1 MYQTCAAKRQN
12 NALLRFNPL
21 KNIFQ
26 GLETG
31 YCLIVMPILS
41 ILFIA
46 LGLSMDALAV
56 SITSGIT
63 IKNLKVRHALLV
75 GAAFGIFQAV
85 MPVLGWLLG
94 QWAYQWIS
102 VVDYWIA
109 FGLLLFVGGHMIILS
124 MQPQDEE
131 AGPKNPLHL
140 PTLLTLAVAT
150 SIDAFAIGISLSMLR
165 VSILQPVLIIG
176 LVTFALSFAGVYFGR
191 LFGHFSE
198 KKMEVAGGLVLIG
211 LGTKMLIEHL
221 TENHELFENSHTV
234 WFAFGLTLAAG
245 LATGIGSLLT
255 FFTRRTDTRRFSFFL
270 GVSTGLLL
278 WIAFSQMIPIAGKNP
293 GGMLVTVAAF
303 FAGLL
308 ITALIDKLVPDFGNP
323 HEPHR
328 IEELTSDPDFRRTGM
343 PAALAIAAHS
353 FPEGFAIFIAAL
365 YAPAPVAI
373 GAAVALALHNIPEG
387 IATALPM
394 YHATGNR
401 AKACGFSSLTGLAEP
416 LGALIAYT
424 LLYRFM
430 SGASLGILTAA
441 SAGIM
446 VFIALDG
453 LLPATRVYGKYHHAF
468 CGLVTGMLAAA
479 ALALL

>member
-1 MYQTCAAKRQN
+1 M
-12 NALLRFNPL
+12 PL
-21 KNIFQ
+21 
-26 GLETG
+26 
-31 YCLIVMPILS
+31 LS
-41 ILFIA
+41 ILLIA
-46 LGLSMDALAV
+46 LGLAMDAFAV

-75 GAAFGIFQAV
+75 GAAFGIFQAL
-85 MPVLGWLLG
+85 MPVLGWAVG
-94 QWAYQWIS
+94 QWAYRFIS
-102 VVDYWIA
+102 VVDYWVA
-109 FGLLLFVGGHMIILS
+109 FGLLLFVGGHMIIQA
-124 MQPQDEE
+124 MQPEDEE

-176 LVTFALSFAGVYFGR
+176 LVTFALCFAGVYFGR
-191 LFGHFSE
+191 LFGHLNE
-198 KKMEVAGGLVLIG
+198 KTMEVFGGLVLIG
-211 LGTKMLIEHL
+211 LGTKMLVEHL
-221 TENHELFENSHTV
+221 IENHEMFTDSQTV

-245 LATGIGSLLT
+245 MATGIGSLLAL
-255 FFTRRTDTRRFSFFL
+255 FTRRTGVRRVSFFL

-278 WIAFSQMIPIAGKNP
+278 WTAFQQMLPLAEIHSGRATLSI
-293 GGMLVTVAAF
+293 AAF
-303 FAGLL
+303 FGGLL
-308 ITALIDKLVPDFGNP
+308 LTALIDKLVPDFGNP

-328 IEELTSDPDFRRTGM
+328 IEDLQEKPVFRRTGM

-353 FPEGFAIFIAAL
+353 FPEGLAIFIAAL
-365 YAPAPVAI
+365 HAPAPVAV

-387 IATALPM
+387 VATALPM
-394 YHATGNR
+394 YHATGSR

-416 LGALIAYT
+416 FGALIAYT

-430 SGASLGILTAA
+430 SGIALDLLTAGA
-441 SAGIM
+441 AGIM

-453 LLPATRVYGKYHHAF
+453 LLPAARVYGKYHHAVY
-468 CGLVTGMLAAA
+468 GVIAGMIAAA